1 MEDTTNAAPAA
12 DQNEKAAPP
21 PGGPKQ
27 KVYDEQIKPLLD
39 QVMAIAAANDI
50 SFVGVAVLDGNED
63 GEYRA
68 GAIHGEWRSRDLFAF
83 KLMDIV

>member
-21 PGGPKQ
+21 NDGPKQ
-27 KVYDEQIKPLLD
+27 KVYGEQIKPLLD
-39 QVMAIAAANDI
+39 QIMAIAAANDM
-50 SFVGVAVLDGNED
+50 SFVGVTVLDGNED

-68 GAIHGEWRSRDLFAF
+68 GAIHGAWRSRDIMAF
-83 KLMDIV
+83 KLMDIG